1 MDNNNNQNPI
11 NTPGGVGIQQPA
23 TPNQPVTPG
32 GEVNVP
38 QPPPVAPNVNVPP
51 QTPSQ
56 TPPMQGP
63 TSSVP
68 PVSEVQPAPSVS
80 ETMPSSNPVGQPET
94 EEGGNQGNQGGTNLP
109 PMA

>member
-11 NTPGGVGIQQPA
+11 NNPSGGVGIQQPT
-23 TPNQPVTPG
+23 TPNQPATPEG
-32 GEVNVP
+32 GMNVP
-38 QPPPVAPNVNVPP
+38 QTPPVAPNIPP

-56 TPPMQGP
+56 TPPIQDQ

-68 PVSEVQPAPSVS
+68 PVSDVQPGSSVS
-80 ETMPSSNPVGQPET
+80 QTIPSSNPMGQTET